1 MKVIIRHFDRVKR
14 RLIARNTIHRLT
26 LPQIKR
32 ALTDVWREMKLL
44 GLASEQVDEVPVYL
58 VSPLG
63 TFSRRKHFN
72 APYGFFSGED
82 AAGTINIPSVSLSV
96 LGDLLLGRPYVSL
109 RDVLRHE
116 YAHAIEHHHGEFIHC
131 DRFEDAF
138 GVAHDE
144 HAEAEFDPAH
154 YVSPYAAS
162 CVGQEDYAETFML
175 YVKHAG
181 ALPDRF
187 NTPTIRR
194 KWRFIRDL
202 ARRLCRR
209 RKAF

>member
-14 RLIARNTIHRLT
+14 RLSARNTIHRLT

-63 TFSRRKHFN
+63 TFSRRMHF
-72 APYGFFSGED
+72 
-82 AAGTINIPSVSLSV
+82 
-96 LGDLLLGRPYVSL
+96 
-109 RDVLRHE
+109 
-116 YAHAIEHHHGEFIHC
+116 
-131 DRFEDAF
+131 
-138 GVAHDE
+138 
-144 HAEAEFDPAH
+144 
-154 YVSPYAAS
+154 
-162 CVGQEDYAETFML
+162 
-175 YVKHAG
+175 
-181 ALPDRF
+181 
-187 NTPTIRR
+187 R

>member
-1 MKVIIRHFDRVKR
+1 MKVIIRHFDGVKR
-14 RLIARNTIHRLT
+14 RLSARNTIHRLT
-26 LPQIKR
+26 LPQINR
-32 ALTDVWREMKLL
+32 ALTEVWREMKLL
-44 GLASEQVDEVPVYL
+44 GFASEQVDAVPVYL

-63 TFSRRKHFN
+63 TFSPRVLFN

-82 AAGTINIPSVSLSV
+82 AAGAINIPSLSLSV

-116 YAHAIEHHHGEFIHC
+116 YAHALEHHHGEFIHC

-144 HAEAEFDPAH
+144 HAEAGFDPAH

-175 YVKHAG
+175 YLKHSG
-181 ALPDRF
+181 VLPQRF
-187 NTPTIRR
+187 HTRTIRR
-194 KWRFIRDL
+194 KWRFIGEL
-202 ARRLCRR
+202 ARRIGRR
-209 RKAF
+209 RGTC